1 MAEDKPRRQI
11 LDELK
16 QPSLFRTSP
25 ELNTKTSANGD
36 MELPSKSMETPNGA
50 AAVNTVDLLSFFHL
64 LPVEQILLGPNGHQ
78 HSIPIHWRP
87 TTCRHEARSGEDTKK
102 NISGQL

>member
-1 MAEDKPRRQI
+1 ME
-11 LDELK
+11 ELK
-16 QPSLFRTSP
+16 QPSLFRTSL

-50 AAVNTVDLLSFFHL
+50 AVVNTVDLLGFFHL
-64 LPVEQILLGPNGHQ
+64 LPVEQILLGPNDHQ
-78 HSIPIHWRP
+78 HSIPIHWRR